1 MPLHRLRRLRERPD
15 SGTSIV
21 EIAVSMMVFSILLIA
36 CGTLYITSIRS
47 VGSTN
52 ARLVE
57 TQDAKIAISAMSRS
71 LRTAILP
78 SQLYDTS
85 SSTEAAFILATPN
98 LIQFYANIDNPN
110 NTIGP
115 TKVTY
120 KVAGGVLTQ
129 TAQKPLPRVGTSK
142 AFIYCDPNCC
152 PPARPAPRCSPAAS
166 SPPVRRCSGTT
177 TPWVFRSP
185 VPPLTAAQLEVVDA
199 VDVSVTV
206 SQQKTRFSDGTT
218 YVLRI
223 ALPNHDAVVRAE
235 NEG

>member
-142 AFIYCDPNCC
+142 AFIYCDPNLPTCATSTKVL
-152 PPARPAPRCSPAAS
+152 ARGVVTSGAPL
-166 SPPVRRCSGTT
+166 
-177 TPWVFRSP
+177 FRYYDALG
-185 VPPLTAAQLEVVDA
+185 VQLTGATLTAAQLEVVDA

>member
-1 MPLHRLRRLRERPD
+1 MVSSRIRRLLERPE
-15 SGTSIV
+15 SGTTIA
-21 EIAVSMMVFSILLIA
+21 EISVAMGVFSILLIA
-36 CGTLYITSIRS
+36 CGTLYTTSIRT
-47 VGSTN
+47 VASTN

-85 SSTEAAFILATPN
+85 STEQAAFIEATPN
-98 LIQFYANIDNPN
+98 SIRFYANIDNPN
-110 NTIGP
+110 NTVGP

-120 KVAGGVLTQ
+120 AVTNGVLTQ
-129 TAQKPLPRVGTSK
+129 TSQQPLPRVGVSR
-142 AFIYCDPNCC
+142 AFIYCTPGPGCVTKTKVL
-152 PPARPAPRCSPAAS
+152 ARGVVTSTAPLFRYYDALGGQLTGAS
-166 SPPVRRCSGTT
+166 
-177 TPWVFRSP
+177 
-185 VPPLTAAQLEVVDA
+185 LTADQLEVVDA

-206 SQQKTRFSDGTT
+206 AQKKTRFSDGTT
-218 YVLRI
+218 YALRV